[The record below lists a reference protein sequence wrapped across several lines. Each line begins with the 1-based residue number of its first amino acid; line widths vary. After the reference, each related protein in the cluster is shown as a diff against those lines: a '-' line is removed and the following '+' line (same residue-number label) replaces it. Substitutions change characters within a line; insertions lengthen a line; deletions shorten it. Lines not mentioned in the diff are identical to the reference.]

1 MGYWK
6 IGVGCFLL
14 GMLLEV
20 TAVERRVPY
29 SEIDIPANAAGEGL
43 LFGRIVRLD
52 RFDESVLVTNA
63 IPSNP
68 SGDFPVFT
76 YIYKLDPT
84 GQSQPT
90 NIFTLSGWGAC
101 VDVYNGMMATTG
113 TGSEVRFY
121 SVQSDGATLEQTFDT
136 GDVLPAGRFGF
147 NCALGPDVFVLT
159 SFDSTTL
166 ETVDYF
172 LFRGSDGDWTCRG
185 GEGSCVSTNLS
196 GRFDLDQRLK
206 FDTDGS
212 LLQVVSETN
221 PQEIIVYSISQTGQ
235 IATPIFN
242 AVGTGGGG
250 EAVSAG
256 DIANKTLAYN
266 RQYLVDYT
274 TSTTGPRFQRNET
287 NYIRV
292 SSVPPEW
299 VFYVQGDVISNVDQ
313 PLDIRVVAFNETS
326 GRFNN
331 EYLIATNNSGPAG
344 FSDTIR
350 DADMAAANVI
360 AIGSPSTGA
369 VDKGDGQTVYI
380 YLLETPTPVPTP
392 TPSSTPTSGPA
403 TPTPTDGPATP
414 TPTEGPATPTPTDGP
429 ATPTGFSDTI
439 RDADMAAAN
448 VIAIGSPSTGAVDK
462 GDGQTVYIYLLE
474 TPTPVPTTTPSSTPT
489 SGPATPTPTSG
500 PATPTPTDGPAT
512 PTPTDAP
519 ATPTPTDAPATPT
532 PTNAPATP
540 TPTDAPATP
549 TPTDAPATPTPTDAP
564 ATPTPTDAPATPTPT
579 PTDAP
584 ATPTAS
590 PSSPTPTPTP
600 TAEPV
605 CFSAESEVKVVR
617 GNLVEKIALREVRAG
632 DLVEAF
638 SATGELLFSET
649 VLVQHANSEAATE
662 LLEVSYE
669 GANAKTGTL
678 KVTGNHLVLE
688 ELNPRRFVK
697 AQSLKVGGELLIVGD
712 DWREPSR
719 ARITSIDKT
728 NGPVRNVLTMNN
740 MVVVDGV
747 LASSFTAVLN
757 IPTRIQAALLAPF
770 KVLHLLGLNAVA
782 DYLDKAVHSFVF
794 GTLLRRN

>member
-1 MGYWK
+1 MRYWN
-6 IGVGCFLL
+6 IGVGCILL
-14 GMLLEV
+14 GMLLGV

-29 SEIDIPANAAGEGL
+29 SEIDIPANAAGEDL
-43 LFGRIVRLD
+43 LFGRVVRLD

-68 SGDFPVFT
+68 SGDFAVFT

-90 NIFTLSGWGAC
+90 NILNLSGWGAC
-101 VDVYNGMMATTG
+101 VDVYDGTMATTG

-147 NCALGPDVFVLT
+147 NCALGPDVFMLT
-159 SFDSTTL
+159 SFDSSTL
-166 ETVDYF
+166 DTVEYF
-172 LFRGSDGDWTCRG
+172 LFRGTDGNWTCRG
-185 GEGSCVSTNLS
+185 GEGSCQPTDLS
-196 GRFDLDQRLK
+196 GRFDLDQRFK

-212 LLQVVSETN
+212 LLQVISETN
-221 PQEIIVYSISQTGQ
+221 PQQIIVYSISQTGQ
-235 IATPIFN
+235 IATPIFDT
-242 AVGTGGGG
+242 VGTGGGG
-250 EAVSAG
+250 EAISAG

-274 TSTTGPRFQRNET
+274 NSTTGPRFQRNET
-287 NYIRV
+287 NFIRV
-292 SSVPPEW
+292 SAVPPEW
-299 VFYVQGDVISNVDQ
+299 VFYVQGDVLSNVDS

-326 GRFNN
+326 GRFVN
-331 EYLIATNNSGPAG
+331 EYLIATNDMGTAG

-369 VDKGDGQTVYI
+369 VNKGDGQTVYV
-380 YLLETPTPVPTP
+380 YLLETPTPIPTP
-392 TPSSTPTSGPA
+392 
-403 TPTPTDGPATP
+403 
-414 TPTEGPATPTPTDGP
+414 
-429 ATPTGFSDTI
+429 
-439 RDADMAAAN
+439 
-448 VIAIGSPSTGAVDK
+448 
-462 GDGQTVYIYLLE
+462 
-474 TPTPVPTTTPSSTPT
+474 TPSSTPT

-512 PTPTDAP
+512 PTPTDGPATPTPTDGPATPTPTDGPATPTPTDGPATPTPTGGPATPTPTGGPATPTPTGGPATPTPTGGP
-519 ATPTPTDAPATPT
+519 ATPTPTDAP
-532 PTNAPATP
+532 
-540 TPTDAPATP
+540 
-549 TPTDAPATPTPTDAP
+549 
-564 ATPTPTDAPATPTPT
+564 PTPT

-584 ATPTAS
+584 PTPTPTDAPPTPTATDAPPTPTPTDAPPTPTPTDEPPTPTPTDSPPTPTAS
-590 PSSPTPTPTP
+590 ETTSTSPSETATASPSVSPTPTPTP

-605 CFSAESEVKVVR
+605 CFSAESEVTVMR
-617 GNLVEKIALREVRAG
+617 GNEVEKIALREVRSG

-638 SATGELLFSET
+638 NATGELVFTEA
-649 VLVQHANSEAATE
+649 VLVQHANCEAATE

-678 KVTGNHLVLE
+678 KLTGNHLILE

-712 DWREPSR
+712 DGRKPSR
-719 ARITSIDKT
+719 ARITSIHKT

-757 IPTRIQAALLAPF
+757 IPTRIQAALLAPL
-770 KVLHLLGLNAVA
+770 KVLHLLGLNGVA
-782 DYLDKAVHSFVF
+782 NYFDKAVHSFIF
-794 GTLLRRN
+794 GTLLGRN